1 VPRRRTL
8 ADVPATP
15 RTPLP
20 PLAAGALVFGAS
32 AAVLVLEILAARL
45 LAPYVGVTLE
55 TYTAI
60 IGVVLAGIACG
71 SWAGGRLADRA
82 TPRRLLGPEL
92 IAGGLL
98 AMATL
103 PVVRLLGEAGEDGG
117 TADLA
122 LLGLLGFFPPAAV
135 LSAVV
140 PTVVKL
146 QLGDLGETGAVVG
159 RLSALS
165 TLGALFGTF
174 ATGFVL
180 VAALPNAPIVL
191 GVGGALVLAGVVVTA
206 RLRAAAAA
214 GAGALLLASA
224 GIAAGSPCDVES
236 AYFCARV
243 TVDPDRPTGRV
254 LELDDL
260 RHSYVDLADP
270 LHLEF
275 RYARLIGDVVETL
288 PRGPLTALHVGG
300 GGFTLPRYI
309 EARRPGSR
317 NVVLEVDREVV
328 ALARRELALRTGP
341 ALRVRAGDARVS
353 LRGERDRTYDV
364 VVGDAFGG
372 RAVPWHL
379 TTREFVAG
387 VRRVLRPGGTYTV
400 NLLDEPP
407 LRFAR
412 AEALTLR
419 RAFAHVA
426 ALVAPGTVEG
436 RRGGN
441 LVLVASDRPLPLAAM
456 ARRRAARGARERALA
471 GPGLERFTAGEREL
485 TDGLAPVDQLLTTSR

>member
-1 VPRRRTL
+1 
-8 ADVPATP
+8 
-15 RTPLP
+15 
-20 PLAAGALVFGAS
+20 
-32 AAVLVLEILAARL
+32 
-45 LAPYVGVTLE
+45 
-55 TYTAI
+55 
-60 IGVVLAGIACG
+60 
-71 SWAGGRLADRA
+71 
-82 TPRRLLGPEL
+82 
-92 IAGGLL
+92 
-98 AMATL
+98 M
-103 PVVRLLGEAGEDGG
+103 
-117 TADLA
+117 
-122 LLGLLGFFPPAAV
+122 

-146 QLGDLGETGAVVG
+146 QLGDLEETGAVVG

-165 TLGALFGTF
+165 TLGALCGTF
-174 ATGFVL
+174 GTGFVL

-243 TVDPDRPTGRV
+243 TVDPERPAGRV

-275 RYARLIGDVVETL
+275 RYARLIADVVETL
-288 PRGPLTALHVGG
+288 PRRGPLTALHIGG
-300 GGFTLPRYI
+300 GGFTVPRYV

-341 ALRVRAGDARVS
+341 ALRVRVGDARVS
-353 LRGERDRTYDV
+353 LRGERDRAYDV

-379 TTREFVAG
+379 TTREFVAD
-387 VRRVLRPGGTYTV
+387 VRRVLRPGGTYVV

-419 RAFAHVA
+419 RAFASVA

-441 LVLVASDRPLPLAAM
+441 IVLAASDRPLALAAM

-471 GPGLERFTAGEREL
+471 GEALERFTAGAREL
-485 TDGLAPVDQLLTTSR
+485 TDGFAPVDQLLTTSR

>member
-1 VPRRRTL
+1 M
-8 ADVPATP
+8 
-15 RTPLP
+15 
-20 PLAAGALVFGAS
+20 FGAS

-180 VAALPNAPIVL
+180 VAALPNAPI
-191 GVGGALVLAGVVVTA
+191 TSCW
-206 RLRAAAAA
+206 
-214 GAGALLLASA
+214 SA
-224 GIAAGSPCDVES
+224 WGS
-236 AYFCARV
+236 
-243 TVDPDRPTGRV
+243 
-254 LELDDL
+254 
-260 RHSYVDLADP
+260 
-270 LHLEF
+270 
-275 RYARLIGDVVETL
+275 
-288 PRGPLTALHVGG
+288 
-300 GGFTLPRYI
+300 
-309 EARRPGSR
+309 RRPG
-317 NVVLEVDREVV
+317 
-328 ALARRELALRTGP
+328 TGGCGDTQ
-341 ALRVRAGDARVS
+341 AG
-353 LRGERDRTYDV
+353 
-364 VVGDAFGG
+364 
-372 RAVPWHL
+372 
-379 TTREFVAG
+379 
-387 VRRVLRPGGTYTV
+387 
-400 NLLDEPP
+400 
-407 LRFAR
+407 
-412 AEALTLR
+412 
-419 RAFAHVA
+419 
-426 ALVAPGTVEG
+426 
-436 RRGGN
+436 
-441 LVLVASDRPLPLAAM
+441 
-456 ARRRAARGARERALA
+456 
-471 GPGLERFTAGEREL
+471 
-485 TDGLAPVDQLLTTSR
+485 